1 MVVVRD
7 AVSKDIGSVP
17 EIPLADFLKHFMPP
31 PTLTEQELNTVFKKL
46 HQKWRPFEKTFTA
59 DHILAK
65 KTRAKECSAKHA
77 PLMTDKK
84 GQTCWTDYVNTP
96 AKRNGG
102 EKAIFGDLADISLQ
116 IAKCALEVNP
126 NLKRT
131 TKLETNGSRTL
142 KSEKLNPSMPDGV
155 HRLLAEHGGMFDW
168 DSCVC
173 TEEYNCRNVTKGKL
187 DEEAMEAVLNTSQN
201 VLWNMNHTMRIDARR
216 RNVLAM
222 SYSDTEVRLWHCDRS
237 VVVVSAAFH
246 LNIDASIIIDVYSR
260 LIFAALVDLGYD
272 PTIELR
278 WSWSPRSTA
287 TTGKL
292 KRKRYYRILVS
303 GVAYITVGSI
313 ADQGTDHGF
322 GRCTRVW
329 RAYKEGESKQRF
341 YAIKDCWPEAG
352 STLEVDIYCE
362 LMTAIRAFDWKEQC
376 NPPPAKR
383 RHLRNYDSPKL
394 IDPRPSLTP
403 DERTKFFVT
412 ILAGEKLK
420 IDQSGTVD
428 NTQEVIARGYKI
440 PANRKMYAVWSGAV
454 LNTTGG
460 PTLTGVVGNEH
471 LTDYPVQRYGL
482 LRGAISAR
490 EHHRS
495 VMEEGTP
502 LKNFVEAKRIFEIV
516 TDVAYALFVM
526 HCVGRVYRDI
536 SFNNILAQHG
546 QGVLADLEYVV
557 SQSAT
562 DMTCMRMGTADF
574 AAVEVVAGKYTPV
587 NIPNKNWMYV
597 ADAEDESSDDE
608 DTPPPPDFRK
618 MLPPWTY
625 RDVHDLE
632 SIWWLAV
639 WLLFRHTT
647 NLQIPDTYNGTAQ
660 DEQYSLTF
668 PHYYFSKSEDRTGFL
683 RYPMTFATKLDLLPP
698 AWKTAMGSQLCTIRG
713 ALMEIYEKT
722 PVGPIPPVIWYMV
735 HNMCVSGQRIEGKF
749 ILNAKDAKAQPTQP
763 VNSTIA
769 THQSQDPTL
778 GSIGNIGGKRSHNE
792 ALGTNADGAGAGVD
806 NTGTGDAGANDTV
819 VNGGGGHDAAGADV
833 GAAEQSQEARTK
845 RRRLRRTNTEPR
857 RSERL
862 ASKSRGQGATR

>member
-7 AVSKDIGSVP
+7 TISKDIGSVP

-31 PTLTEQELNTVFKKL
+31 PTLTQQGLNTVFKKL
-46 HQKWRPFEKTFTA
+46 HQKWRPFENTFTA

-65 KTRAKECSAKHA
+65 KIRAKECFAKHA

-96 AKRNGG
+96 ANRIGC
-102 EKAIFGDLADISLQ
+102 EKEIFGDLADISLQ
-116 IAKCALEVNP
+116 IAICALEVNP

-142 KSEKLNPSMPDGV
+142 KSEKLNPTMPDGV

-278 WSWSPRSTA
+278 WSWPPRSTA

-352 STLEVDIYCE
+352 STLEFDIYCE

-394 IDPRPSLTP
+394 VDPRPSLTP

-428 NTQEVIARGYKI
+428 NTQESGVARCSI
-440 PANRKMYAVWSGAV
+440 PP
-454 LNTTGG
+454 GG

-526 HCVGRVYRDI
+526 HSVGKVYRDI
-536 SFNNILAQHG
+536 SHNNILEQHG
-546 QGVLADLEYVV
+546 QGVLVDLEHVV
-557 SQSAT
+557 SQSAL
-562 DMTCMRMGTADF
+562 DPNCMRVGTADF
-574 AAVEVVAGKYTPV
+574 VAVEVVAGDHL
-587 NIPNKNWMYV
+587 
-597 ADAEDESSDDE
+597 ADSDDDRYDNLYDAFSDESDSDGD
-608 DTPPPPDFRK
+608 DSAAPIARDDPPPWK
-618 MLPPWTY
+618 Y

-632 SIWWLAV
+632 SVWWLAL
-639 WLLFRHTT
+639 WLLFCHTT
-647 NLQIPDTYNGTAQ
+647 DLEVPETYDPKAQ
-660 DEQYSLTF
+660 ERQYSLTF
-668 PHYYFSKSEDRTGFL
+668 PHYYFSNSQDRTKFL
-683 RYPMTFATKLDLLPP
+683 EYGVVLTRKLELLPP
-698 AWKTAMGSQLCTIRG
+698 AWKTAMGRQLYAIRG
-713 ALMEIYEKT
+713 ALMQIYKKT
-722 PVGPIPPVIWYMV
+722 PVGPISPVIWYMV
-735 HNMCVSGQRIEGKF
+735 HNMCTSGQRIEGKF

-778 GSIGNIGGKRSHNE
+778 GSTVGSIGGKRSHDE
-792 ALGTNADGAGAGVD
+792 APGTNANGAGAGVSD
-806 NTGTGDAGANDTV
+806 AGTGDAGANHA
-819 VNGGGGHDAAGADV
+819 GADAAGADV

-857 RSERL
+857 RRSERL
-862 ASKSRGQGATR
+862 ASKSTGQGATR